1 MSGISH
7 HSILGCL
14 HHYLGIL
21 PLLHHYLDILQ
32 LPAAGLGDYMYIVPE
47 VVQAV
52 EMVLGLLLPGTVYA
66 FLPAYAQ
73 FSSKPGGARIR
84 RSQDQ
89 EELGSG
95 GARTRRSQDQEEPG
109 SGDLSLLLTKKKK
122 LCFKD

>member
-1 MSGISH
+1 
-7 HSILGCL
+7 
-14 HHYLGIL
+14 
-21 PLLHHYLDILQ
+21 
-32 LPAAGLGDYMYIVPE
+32 MYIVPE

-95 GARTRRSQDQEEPG
+95 GARTRRSQDQEELGSGGARIRRSQDQEEPG
-109 SGDLSLLLTKKKK
+109 SGGARIRRS
-122 LCFKD
+122 